1 MSDAMRGE
9 LKRTYQ
15 RETLILC
22 HPKMLLSVM
31 CILSIGHF
39 LSPYSLNVERYVL
52 GLLGVALALLGIY
65 RYNEISDFHRGVIP
79 KRHHIIIGGVL
90 LALGILIGIY
100 LSLRFAWWIIFYLAF
115 GAVGMIVYNVARS
128 KVIHN
133 RVFYGIIWGG
143 FPFAASYCLQ
153 SLDAVPPIMIVAWA
167 AFFSVLAV
175 EILWSWGA
183 MGCRHQNVCKRVKDG
198 DYSRVCHSYSLTC
211 SERRDIP
218 KGIRLHTRTVLDI
231 KVVGVLVLT
240 IAVVT
245 MKLGGM

>member
-1 MSDAMRGE
+1 MPDAMRRG
-9 LKRTYQ
+9 LQKTYWQ
-15 RETLILC
+15 EALILC

-39 LSPYSLNVERYVL
+39 LSPYPLNVERYVL

-79 KRHHIIIGGVL
+79 KRHHIIIGGIL
-90 LALGILIGIY
+90 LISGILIGIY
-100 LSLRFAWWIIFYLAF
+100 LSFRFAWWIIFYLTF

-198 DYSRVCHSYSLTC
+198 DYGRVCHSYSLKC
-211 SERRDIP
+211 DERRNIP
-218 KGIRLHTRTVLDI
+218 KGIRLHTKTILNI
-231 KVVGVLVLT
+231 KVV
-240 IAVVT
+240 AVFLLAVAVFS
-245 MKLGGM
+245 MKVI